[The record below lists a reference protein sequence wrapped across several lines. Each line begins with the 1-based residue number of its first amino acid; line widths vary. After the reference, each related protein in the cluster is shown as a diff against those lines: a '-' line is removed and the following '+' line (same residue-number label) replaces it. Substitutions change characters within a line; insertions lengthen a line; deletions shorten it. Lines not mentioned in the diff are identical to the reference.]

1 MLIFERPSSQ
11 CFVVLCFAASVSLIS
26 CSSMPVEKQVETLP
40 MEPVMVPTRDL
51 VDVQRIDELE
61 QQLSEQQRQLTERQR
76 QLSERRRQLTEQQRQ
91 KTEQQRQFLEEKQR
105 LERELK
111 ESQNRSDELQRKL
124 DAILAIDREL
134 RRGSKNA
141 E

>member
-1 MLIFERPSSQ
+1 MLIFKRLSSRY
-11 CFVVLCFAASVSLIS
+11 FVVLCFAASAVLIS
-26 CSSMPVEKQVETLP
+26 CSSTSVDKQVETP
-40 MEPVMVPTRDL
+40 PVEPVIVPTRDL
-51 VDVQRIDELE
+51 IDVQRIDELE

-76 QLSERRRQLTEQQRQ
+76 LLSERRRQLTEQQRQ
-91 KTEQQRQFLEEKQR
+91 KTEQQRQFIEEKQR

>member
-1 MLIFERPSSQ
+1 MLIFEHPSSR
-11 CFVVLCFAASVSLIS
+11 CFVVVCIAASMALAS
-26 CSSMPVEKQVETLP
+26 CSSTPVEKPVEIP
-40 MEPVMVPTRDL
+40 PPEPVIVPTRDL

-91 KTEQQRQFLEEKQR
+91 KAEQQRQFLEEKQR

-134 RRGSKNA
+134 RRGTKNA